1 MAVTTIS
8 FIHTVAAFSG
18 YGFEHGR
25 YDAKLRDAKAQGVH
39 HAKAMALFMKSFGPL
54 VHGIFSFGFSVGSF
68 SMIDFY
74 EYECWG
80 AVTKEIDACF
90 NCGKMMSVLYGIWT
104 GAFGISLAMQQM
116 GFLMQSSAAAC
127 RICQIIDEPPRFDLE
142 AGELAPEISGA
153 IEFQG
158 VVFSYPRPV
167 SKAVDGASYSIPAR
181 SGAAFMRPRGSCK
194 STYITLLMRYYDPQ
208 EGGITK
214 IGLDLRT
221 LQLRSRFAV
230 VQQEPILFAGT
241 ILFNIQCGKESAT
254 RQRPSRP

>member
-1 MAVTTIS
+1 MVGVMIPSIKTLMPLRYAKAGGVAVTTIS

-39 HAKAMALFMKSFGPL
+39 HAKAMALLMKSFGPL

-90 NCGKMMSVLYGIWT
+90 NCGKMMSVLYGIWK

-116 GFLMQSSAAAC
+116 GFLMQSRAAAC

-158 VVFSYPRPV
+158 VVFSCCT
-167 SKAVDGASYSIPAR
+167 ASGRVPSAAAWRRSRSPSSTLAPSSSTSSAAR
-181 SGAAFMRPRGSCK
+181 RAPRG
-194 STYITLLMRYYDPQ
+194 R
-208 EGGITK
+208 
-214 IGLDLRT
+214 
-221 LQLRSRFAV
+221 
-230 VQQEPILFAGT
+230 
-241 ILFNIQCGKESAT
+241 
-254 RQRPSRP
+254 RPSRP